1 MLSPVS
7 CAALQKLEKKRNAM
21 EERGVKVA
29 KKCEKTSDPKEER
42 ILQRKV
48 QVQGRLTDWW

>member
-1 MLSPVS
+1 MS